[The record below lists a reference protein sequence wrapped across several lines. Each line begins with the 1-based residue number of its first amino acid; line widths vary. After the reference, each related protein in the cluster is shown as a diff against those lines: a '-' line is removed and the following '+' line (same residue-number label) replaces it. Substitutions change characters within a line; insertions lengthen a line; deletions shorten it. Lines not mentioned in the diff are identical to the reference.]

1 LRSASLYLAALNA
14 QFYKLTEK
22 KTSLKYDIKMK
33 PKDVTS
39 HHDPMGGFCGCGGN
53 DDEDEDSFIPSDD
66 LNINCS
72 SKKNK

>member
-1 LRSASLYLAALNA
+1 
-14 QFYKLTEK
+14 
-22 KTSLKYDIKMK
+22 MK

-72 SKKNK
+72 SKKINK